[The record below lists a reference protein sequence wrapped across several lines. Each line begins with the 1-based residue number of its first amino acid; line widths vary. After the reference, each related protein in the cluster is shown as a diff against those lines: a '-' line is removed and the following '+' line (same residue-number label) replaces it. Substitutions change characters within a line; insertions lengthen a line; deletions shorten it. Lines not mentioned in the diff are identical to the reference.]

1 MTHPEIIAELQR
13 LLETVPPRIR
23 AYPDEALRHKPNR
36 GKWSRQEV
44 LGHLADSA
52 LHNWQRFANVQF
64 APQPFVYEPYRQDDL
79 VRVNRYQQGAAAEIL
94 ALWEALNRQIL
105 RVLEAIPADK
115 LGLVAVQAGSGRQY
129 SLLELAEDYVVHLKH
144 HLQQLFEQPTTPS

>member
-1 MTHPEIIAELQR
+1 MTHPEIIAELQS

-23 AYPDEALRHKPNR
+23 AYPDEVLCRKPDPE
-36 GKWSRQEV
+36 KWSRLEV

-105 RVLEAIPADK
+105 RVLEAVPTDK
-115 LGLVAVQAGSGRQY
+115 LDLVAVHEGSGQRY
-129 SLLELAEDYVVHLKH
+129 SLLELAEDYVTHLKH
-144 HLQQLFEQPTTPS
+144 HLQQIFSPNSPP